1 MKCQVRLVKDID
13 TKNKHRGRWRS
24 FNRFLVVTE
33 ILADSPAQ
41 IYKAPY
47 SGSQQGRLN
56 RFQRMRL
63 TSLLRC
69 RGEIQLFFVWRSCVN
84 KESQIYIPTRPHTYC
99 CARINTHTHTHIHR
113 KHMYFT
119 FTIFPLS
126 TNRNSG
132 TQISIIWETNKN
144 NNNF

>member
-1 MKCQVRLVKDID
+1 MSPKIELKVIYQESYHQYYPLMKCQVRLVKDLD

-69 RGEIQLFFVWRSCVN
+69 RGEIQLFFV
-84 KESQIYIPTRPHTYC
+84 
-99 CARINTHTHTHIHR
+99 
-113 KHMYFT
+113 
-119 FTIFPLS
+119 
-126 TNRNSG
+126 
-132 TQISIIWETNKN
+132 
-144 NNNF
+144 